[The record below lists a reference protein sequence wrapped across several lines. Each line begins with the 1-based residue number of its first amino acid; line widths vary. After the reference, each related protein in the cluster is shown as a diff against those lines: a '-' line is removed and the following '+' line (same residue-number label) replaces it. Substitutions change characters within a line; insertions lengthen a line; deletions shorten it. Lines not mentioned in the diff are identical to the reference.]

1 MIQFWDIGAE
11 KTEYKEEV
19 IDLYENAFP
28 DVEKKSFD
36 WMMKLAQEGKMEIK
50 AITED
55 NEFVGLI
62 ILMVTDTTA
71 LVDYFAIAEEKRCGG
86 YGGKTIR
93 AIAQY
98 YGKKKLILE
107 IEKEDPDA
115 SNAIDRKRRKMFY
128 LKNGLKETGL
138 FVNIY
143 YTDFELLTLDGKLTF
158 EEYVS
163 FLKTILGEEAVAKL
177 NPTLIAQKNTDM
189 VNA

>member
-1 MIQFWDIGAE
+1 
-11 KTEYKEEV
+11 
-19 IDLYENAFP
+19 
-28 DVEKKSFD
+28 
-36 WMMKLAQEGKMEIK
+36 
-50 AITED
+50 
-55 NEFVGLI
+55 
-62 ILMVTDTTA
+62 
-71 LVDYFAIAEEKRCGG
+71 
-86 YGGKTIR
+86 
-93 AIAQY
+93 
-98 YGKKKLILE
+98 
-107 IEKEDPDA
+107 
-115 SNAIDRKRRKMFY
+115 MFY